1 MKFNRK
7 YPKIGK
13 IVIPILALIFT
24 SIVCITAAAADDL
37 PKYVESITPGTSVD
51 VVFSSG
57 GGGPQVVTSTSPG
70 LIAAETAKTHSS
82 EAYNNYY
89 LSYYL
94 TPGFVGAPLIGEYG
108 SLTGGFSQ
116 YSISDYCLQ
125 GIQSNGASVGIPDAG
140 DLIASKKTLTG
151 RIFG

>member
-1 MKFNRK
+1 MKYCRKDSDQNR
-7 YPKIGK
+7 IG
-13 IVIPILALIFT
+13 IMVLTIFFM
-24 SIVCITAAAADDL
+24 SIVCISAAAADDL

-57 GGGPQVVTSTSPG
+57 GGDPQVITSTSPS
-70 LIAAETAKTHSS
+70 LIAVETAKTHSS

-116 YSISDYCLQ
+116 YSISDYCVQ
-125 GIQSNGASVGIPDAG
+125 GIQSNGASVGILDAG
-140 DLIASKKTLTG
+140 DLIANKKTLTS

>member
-1 MKFNRK
+1 MKITRK
-7 YPKIGK
+7 YPKRGG

-24 SIVCITAAAADDL
+24 SILCITAAAADDL
-37 PKYVESITPGTSVD
+37 PVYVESITPGTSVD

-57 GGGPQVVTSTSPG
+57 GGDPQVITSTSPS

-94 TPGFVGAPLIGEYG
+94 TPGFVGAPLIGEYR
-108 SLTGGFSQ
+108 SQSGGFPQ
-116 YSISDYCLQ
+116 SIIANYGLRA
-125 GIQSNGASVGIPDAG
+125 IQPVGGSAGIPKAG
-140 DLIASKKTLTG
+140 DLIANKKMHGDMIL
-151 RIFG
+151 

>member
-37 PKYVESITPGTSVD
+37 PRYVESITPGTSVD

-57 GGGPQVVTSTSPG
+57 GGDPQVITHTSSGSIITEAPN
-70 LIAAETAKTHSS
+70 TRSS
-82 EAYNNYY
+82 EAYTNYY
-89 LSYYL
+89 LNYYL
-94 TPGFVGAPLIGEYG
+94 TPGFVGAPLIGEYN
-108 SLTGGFSQ
+108 SQ
-116 YSISDYCLQ
+116 SGIFPQSIIANYRLQ
-125 GIQSNGASVGIPDAG
+125 AIQSNECTVGILDAG
-140 DLIASKKTLTG
+140 DLIASKKKQTG
-151 RIFG
+151 V